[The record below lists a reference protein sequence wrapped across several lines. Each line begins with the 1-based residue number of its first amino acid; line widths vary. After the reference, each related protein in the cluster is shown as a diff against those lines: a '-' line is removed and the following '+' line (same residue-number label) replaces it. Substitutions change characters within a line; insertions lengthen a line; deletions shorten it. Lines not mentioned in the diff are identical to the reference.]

1 MNKYIICKGVIYNV
15 FTKRIMFQTV
25 KKLKSHAANMI
36 TIANLAFGGAA
47 IMATMNENYTYSVL
61 FIFIAGLLDRFDGM
75 VARKFQLESELG
87 KQLDSMS
94 DIISFGVAPALLMYS
109 LVLHEF
115 SVTGM
120 IITVIY
126 IACGA
131 FRLARFNISEPNGF
145 FTGLP
150 ITVAGVIL
158 TLSYFAINYVP
169 SCILHVFIHHTCI
182 INDQHI
188 YIKKSLKER
197 LRIAVAFFIF
207 CHFSTYTKGL
217 ITRWR

>member
-1 MNKYIICKGVIYNV
+1 
-15 FTKRIMFQTV
+15 MFLQNAMYQTV
-25 KKLKSHAANMI
+25 KKLKSHAANMV
-36 TIANLAFGGAA
+36 TIGNLAFGGAA
-47 IMATMNENYTYSVL
+47 IMATMNENYTFSVL
-61 FIFIAGLLDRFDGM
+61 FIFIAGLLDRFDGII
-75 VARKFQLESELG
+75 ARKLHLESELG

-94 DIISFGVAPALLMYS
+94 DIISFGIAPALLMYS
-109 LVLHEF
+109 LVLQEF

-158 TLSYFAINYVP
+158 TLSYFAIDYVP
-169 SCILHVFIHHTCI
+169 SVSYMFLFIILALLMISTFT
-182 INDQHI
+182 
-188 YIKKSLKER
+188 
-197 LRIAVAFFIF
+197 LRKV
-207 CHFSTYTKGL
+207 
-217 ITRWR
+217 

>member
-1 MNKYIICKGVIYNV
+1 MYLQNV
-15 FTKRIMFQTV
+15 MSLTV

-47 IMATMNENYTYSVL
+47 IMATMNELYTFSVL

-75 VARKFQLESELG
+75 VARKFHLESELG

-94 DIISFGVAPALLMYS
+94 DIISFGVAPALLLYS
-109 LVLHEF
+109 LVLQPY

-131 FRLARFNISEPNGF
+131 FRLARFNISESNGF

-158 TLSYFAINYVP
+158 TLSYFAIDFIP
-169 SCILHVFIHHTCI
+169 SVSYMFLFIILALLMISTFT
-182 INDQHI
+182 
-188 YIKKSLKER
+188 
-197 LRIAVAFFIF
+197 LRKV
-207 CHFSTYTKGL
+207 
-217 ITRWR
+217 